1 LDWENEDLGEEQKC
15 LFVGEVEFIVLRR
28 AQNWQADKR
37 DRLVQLREQVAVQ
50 NLLETELNKTI
61 HITGM
66 SRLQSVLFLKNT
78 CKCFFF
84 FNWSFFR
91 FFKTKNLQTVFGFWE

>member
-1 LDWENEDLGEEQKC
+1 MEQKC
-15 LFVGEVEFIVLRR
+15 FLIGEVKIVVLTR

-50 NLLETELNKTI
+50 KTMETELNKTI

-66 SRLQSVLFLKNT
+66 SGLQSVLFLKNA

-84 FNWSFFR
+84 
-91 FFKTKNLQTVFGFWE
+91 

>member
-1 LDWENEDLGEEQKC
+1 MDWENEDLGEGAKVFC
-15 LFVGEVEFIVLRR
+15 LFGEVEFRVLRR

-50 NLLETELNKTI
+50 KTMETELNNTI

-66 SRLQSVLFLKNT
+66 SGLQSVLF
-78 CKCFFF
+78 
-84 FNWSFFR
+84 
-91 FFKTKNLQTVFGFWE
+91 

>member
-1 LDWENEDLGEEQKC
+1 MRIWEMDQKC
-15 LFVGEVEFIVLRR
+15 LFIGEVQIIVLTR

-50 NLLETELNKTI
+50 KTMETELNKTI
-61 HITGM
+61 HITGK
-66 SRLQSVLFLKNT
+66 SGLQSVLFFKNT

-84 FNWSFFR
+84 N
-91 FFKTKNLQTVFGFWE
+91 

>member
-1 LDWENEDLGEEQKC
+1 MDQKC
-15 LFVGEVEFIVLRR
+15 LFIGEVQIIVLTR

-50 NLLETELNKTI
+50 KTMETELNKTI

-66 SRLQSVLFLKNT
+66 YGLQSVLFFKNT

-84 FNWSFFR
+84 N
-91 FFKTKNLQTVFGFWE
+91 